1 MWSREILLLRS
12 KVTIQY
18 VDVTEDGFR
27 LHSQGAEGDYELV
40 DAADDHFV
48 PRHGDVEYRNLAE
61 LDLLENQLPFFSS
74 SFTPNSRRCP
84 KWVALQVGLPVVCWS
99 LIIESM
105 KLKDTEMMKS
115 KHMSPHIVLGDLR
128 TTWLCLL
135 SMQKLRDGFTQ
146 LQALISSHF
155 PGRWKDQLVE
165 LPISAISFWKPV
177 ALPGGLSNLGLVR
190 GIFESIFALP
200 SGFLADRLP
209 RPALIFM
216 GSIIWAAGLIGCAFS
231 PDRPKSQV
239 MSGWQVF
246 LI

>member
-1 MWSREILLLRS
+1 MWSREILLLGS
-12 KVTIQY
+12 KVTIQC

-48 PRHGDVEYRNLAE
+48 PRHGDVEYRTLAE

-84 KWVALQVGLPVVCWS
+84 KWVALQVGLPVVLLVVDNWVNE
-99 LIIESM
+99 IERYWNDEIEAYEPSYC
-105 KLKDTEMMKS
+105 
-115 KHMSPHIVLGDLR
+115 LGWLEDNMALPAVYAEIAR
-128 TTWLCLL
+128 RFHTTP
-135 SMQKLRDGFTQ
+135 G
-146 LQALISSHF
+146 SHF
-155 PGRWKDQLVE
+155 ISFPWE
-165 LPISAISFWKPV
+165 LKLIETAISAISFWKPV
-177 ALPGGLSNLGLVR
+177 ALTGGLSNLGLVR

-246 LI
+246 LT